1 MLRKYGWR
9 PDVPDYRDRYKVS
22 PPPSVELPP
31 KVDLRD
37 ICPPVFDQLSLGSCT
52 ANAILAAYACISK
65 KHNQPTEALSRLFL
79 YYNERVIEDTVAYD
93 SGAQIRT
100 GIKCLSKHGCC
111 HEEAWPYDINRFI
124 ESPPDS
130 CYKQGSDHQVLEYSR
145 LQRSALSL
153 KHNLS
158 QGYPFVFGF
167 MVYDS
172 IEKPEV
178 AKTGIIQM
186 PRNTEQPMGGHAV
199 MCAGYDDASGH
210 YLILNSWGPGWGD
223 KGYCYLPYEYMHNPD
238 LSDDFWSIRKVE

>member
-1 MLRKYGWR
+1 
-9 PDVPDYRDRYKVS
+9 
-22 PPPSVELPP
+22 
-31 KVDLRD
+31 
-37 ICPPVFDQLSLGSCT
+37 
-52 ANAILAAYACISK
+52 
-65 KHNQPTEALSRLFL
+65 
-79 YYNERVIEDTVAYD
+79 
-93 SGAQIRT
+93 
-100 GIKCLSKHGCC
+100 
-111 HEEAWPYDINRFI
+111 
-124 ESPPDS
+124 
-130 CYKQGSDHQVLEYSR
+130 
-145 LQRSALSL
+145 
-153 KHNLS
+153 
-158 QGYPFVFGF
+158 